1 VLDSRELR
9 RGRGSSLIK
18 LRAKIEQ
25 ISARTDVRLRDRS
38 LVRDAVV
45 VLSGTTRATACAE
58 SGHRPPHGWLSLDL
72 VQSFVQDYRQ
82 GIRDRLRLLPAC
94 RRAGDMLV
102 VW

>member
-1 VLDSRELR
+1 MFSLRTNIRSMSHLVLDSRELS

-45 VLSGTTRATACAE
+45 VLSGTTRVN
-58 SGHRPPHGWLSLDL
+58 R
-72 VQSFVQDYRQ
+72 VR
-82 GIRDRLRLLPAC
+82 
-94 RRAGDMLV
+94 
-102 VW
+102 